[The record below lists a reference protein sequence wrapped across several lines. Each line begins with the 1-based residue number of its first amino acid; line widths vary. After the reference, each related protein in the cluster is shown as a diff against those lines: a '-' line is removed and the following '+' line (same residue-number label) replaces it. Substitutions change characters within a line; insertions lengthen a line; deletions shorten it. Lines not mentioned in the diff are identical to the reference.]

1 MELQNLTLCLT
12 RDVCLLNMF
21 YILEEMKEELIRI
34 KEEMKNIRGFMAN
47 LKKELIDN
55 LSDIDTNIDQR
66 IKQMEAKI
74 IQVIAEST
82 HGELYWVNFCFTLI
96 SYSSSINQFKVRT
109 LVQK

>member
-1 MELQNLTLCLT
+1 
-12 RDVCLLNMF
+12 
-21 YILEEMKEELIRI
+21 
-34 KEEMKNIRGFMAN
+34 MAN

-82 HGELYWVNFCFTLI
+82 HGELY
-96 SYSSSINQFKVRT
+96 
-109 LVQK
+109 